1 METIMSTAREKI
13 YGDLNPYDNFE
24 RLPLDD
30 QGWSSTSPVFEE
42 VIKEL
47 QPKII
52 VEVGTWKGAS
62 AIHMAK
68 NCLKHYNDFHI
79 ICIDTFM
86 GSVEHW
92 TKAKDLIF
100 QNNTNGRPNI
110 YPQFLSN
117 VLHNELQDYITPLP
131 VDSINGSE
139 ILLHYE
145 IMADLIY
152 IDAGHDYNSVRM
164 DFIHYAR
171 NLREGG
177 YLLGDDWFHEPIKA
191 AAYDTFGD
199 DKVIE
204 KSRDKFLWI
213 K

>member
-1 METIMSTAREKI
+1 
-13 YGDLNPYDNFE
+13 
-24 RLPLDD
+24 
-30 QGWSSTSPVFEE
+30 
-42 VIKEL
+42 
-47 QPKII
+47 
-52 VEVGTWKGAS
+52 
-62 AIHMAK
+62 
-68 NCLKHYNDFHI
+68 
-79 ICIDTFM
+79 
-86 GSVEHW
+86 
-92 TKAKDLIF
+92 
-100 QNNTNGRPNI
+100 
-110 YPQFLSN
+110 
-117 VLHNELQDYITPLP
+117 LQDYITPLP

>member
-1 METIMSTAREKI
+1 MNLIRQKI
-13 YGDLNPYDNFE
+13 YGEINPYDGLSL
-24 RLPLDD
+24 LPLDE
-30 QGWSSTSPVFEE
+30 QGWASNSPIFDE

-47 QPKII
+47 QPKTII
-52 VEVGTWKGAS
+52 EVGTWKGGS

-68 NCLKHYNDFHI
+68 TCLKYYDDFEI

-92 TKAKDLIF
+92 TSAKDLLFTNHI
-100 QNNTNGRPNI
+100 NGRPNI

-117 VLHNELQDYITPLP
+117 VLHNNLQDYITPLP

-139 ILLHYE
+139 ILFHHNTL
-145 IMADLIY
+145 ADLIY

-164 DFIHYAR
+164 DFIHYSR
-171 NLREGG
+171 LLRDGG
-177 YLLGDDWFHEPIKA
+177 YLLGDDWFHAPIKA
-191 AAYDTFGD
+191 AAYDTFGE

>member
-1 METIMSTAREKI
+1 MNSLRQEI
-13 YGDLNPYDNFE
+13 YGTLDPYDNLQILE
-24 RLPLDD
+24 SDN
-30 QGWSSTSPVFEE
+30 QGWASDSPVFEE
-42 VIKEL
+42 IIKEL
-47 QPKII
+47 QPKLI

-68 NCLKHYNDFHI
+68 TCLNFYSDFEI
-79 ICIDTFM
+79 VCVDTFM

-92 TKAKDLIF
+92 TQQTDLIF
-100 QNNTNGRPNI
+100 QNNENGRPKI
-110 YPQFLSN
+110 YQQFLSN
-117 VLHNELQDYITPLP
+117 VVHNNLQAYITPLP

-139 ILLHYE
+139 ILHYYKVLP
-145 IMADLIY
+145 DLIY
-152 IDAGHDYNSVRM
+152 IDAGHDYSSVRL
-164 DFIHYAR
+164 DLINYSR
-171 NLREGG
+171 ILREGG

>member
-1 METIMSTAREKI
+1 MNLIRQKI
-13 YGDLNPYDNFE
+13 YGNVNPYDGLTL
-24 RLPLDD
+24 LPLDE
-30 QGWSSTSPVFEE
+30 QGWASTSPIFEE

-47 QPKII
+47 QPKTII
-52 VEVGTWKGAS
+52 EVGTWKGGS

-68 NCLKHYNDFHI
+68 TCLKHYDDFEI
-79 ICIDTFM
+79 VCIDTFM

-92 TKAKDLIF
+92 TGAKDLIF
-100 QNNTNGRPNI
+100 SNHTNGRPNI

-117 VLHNELQDYITPLP
+117 VLHNNLQDYITPLP
-131 VDSINGSE
+131 VDSINSSE
-139 ILLHYE
+139 ILFHYGV
-145 IMADLIY
+145 MADLIY

-164 DFIHYAR
+164 DFIHLSR
-171 NLREGG
+171 LLRDGG